1 LSADQAVLAATAGR
15 LAAAIG
21 DDTPPYA
28 LAALSR
34 VLRATV
40 AALLGAPPADAG
52 MSEAEW
58 DRILSTPDEAWTG
71 D

>member
-1 LSADQAVLAATAGR
+1 MTPSEALAAPRDDLGELAAEQAVLAATAGR
-15 LAAAIG
+15 LAAAMG

-34 VLRATV
+34 ELS
-40 AALLGAPPADAG
+40 APPVDAG

-58 DRILSTPDEAWTG
+58 DRI
-71 D
+71 